1 MIEDTDT
8 FTIIIKE
15 MPSLTQEQKM
25 ERGEWLEL
33 LVLLNRA
40 FALSGVTNLT
50 VVLDGS
56 GGVMGEEDK
65 P

>member
-1 MIEDTDT
+1 VIEDTDT